1 MADLA
6 RVRVT
11 WSGAAVVGDSVSTF
25 YTTGTGPG
33 LNTSLRAFFDSIK
46 ARLPVLITLN
56 FPSGGEIINSI
67 DGKPIGSWTNTAPA
81 AVSGT
86 DNGNLVQGA
95 GMRIVWNT
103 AAYRNGRRVRGSTF
117 LAPAGVGSFDTNGLP
132 STGTVGVVDAALA
145 AFVAGWGTNPL
156 VVYTRPNPAGAGNGG
171 YATVTSA
178 NLPRKAS
185 SLRSRRT

>member
-6 RVRVT
+6 RVRVAWVGGVT
-11 WSGAAVVGDSVSTF
+11 VGDSVSTF
-25 YTTGTGPG
+25 YTTGSGAG

-46 ARLPVLITLN
+46 ARLPVGVGLV
-56 FPSGGEIINSI
+56 FPSGGEVIDSI
-67 DGKPIGSWTNTAPA
+67 SGQPNGAWTNTAPA
-81 AVSGT
+81 VVNGT

-103 AAYRNGRRVRGSTF
+103 AAFRNGRRVRGSTF
-117 LAPAGVGSFDTNGLP
+117 LCPAGVGSFDTNGVP
-132 STGTVGVVDAALA
+132 STGTVGVVEASLA
-145 AFVAGWGTNPL
+145 TFIAGWGSNPL
-156 VVYTRPNPAGAGNGG
+156 VIYTRPNPAGAGNGG

-178 NLPRKAS
+178 NLPRKAT